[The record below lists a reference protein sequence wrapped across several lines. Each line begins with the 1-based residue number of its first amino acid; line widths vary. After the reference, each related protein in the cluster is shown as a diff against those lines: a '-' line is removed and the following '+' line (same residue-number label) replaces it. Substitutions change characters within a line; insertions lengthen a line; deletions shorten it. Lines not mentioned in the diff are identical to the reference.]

1 MCRTFKAVRI
11 NSDQYSIIND
21 IVKSD
26 VIRRCFGRRPIAAHV
41 NDVTRSFLATS
52 TGKETMLF
60 FVFVFVFLPAYMERV
75 FFSCQKSQL

>member
-1 MCRTFKAVRI
+1 MCRTFKGVRI
-11 NSDQYSIIND
+11 NSDQYSTIND

-52 TGKETMLF
+52 SGRETLN
-60 FVFVFVFLPAYMERV
+60 AV
-75 FFSCQKSQL
+75 FFFTTMKHQHV